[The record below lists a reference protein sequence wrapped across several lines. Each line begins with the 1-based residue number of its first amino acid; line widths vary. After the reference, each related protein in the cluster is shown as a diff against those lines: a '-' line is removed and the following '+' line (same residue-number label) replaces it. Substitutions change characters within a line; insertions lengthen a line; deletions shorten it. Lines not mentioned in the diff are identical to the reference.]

1 MQFSNFI
8 ERTKHNQHPF
18 SPNLTLFYITM
29 NTKLGNKK
37 YLQDNNSPDNN
48 TNINIQYTYCLTL
61 KYKAITNLVDID
73 MVFQNL
79 TDESEK

>member
-1 MQFSNFI
+1 
-8 ERTKHNQHPF
+8 
-18 SPNLTLFYITM
+18 M
-29 NTKLGNKK
+29 NTKLENKK
-37 YLQDNNSPDNN
+37 YLQDNNSPENN

-79 TDESEK
+79 TDDEKRKVIVPNKTVTKSYTV